1 MTSQLLERKDKKMTE
16 LEKIFD
22 MYMEDK
28 KDSEEAIKKDKSF
41 MKFAKELNLKREEY
55 RELEEHNVDCSI
67 AYEKQGFI
75 NGFRYAVKLLAPI
88 L

>member
-1 MTSQLLERKDKKMTE
+1 MTE
-16 LEKIFD
+16 LETIFD

-28 KDSEEAIKKDKSF
+28 KDSEEVIKKDESF
-41 MKFAKELNLKREEY
+41 MKFVKELNLERKKY
-55 RELEEHNVDCSI
+55 LELEQCNVDCSI

-75 NGFRYAVKLLAPI
+75 NGFRYAVKLLAPT

>member
-1 MTSQLLERKDKKMTE
+1 
-16 LEKIFD
+16 
-22 MYMEDK
+22 
-28 KDSEEAIKKDKSF
+28 
-41 MKFAKELNLKREEY
+41 MKLVKELNLERKKNL
-55 RELEEHNVDCSI
+55 ELEQCNVDCSI